1 MSTDS
6 PLSILVMGAGALG
19 CVTGGFMAKD
29 GHDITFVGRAKQIDA
44 MNANGITITGIWGDH
59 HTSTFTAVTEIADV
73 PRNHYDL
80 ILLAVKSYDTEA
92 TLPQLEPYVSEDT
105 LICSYQNGLGNAELI
120 AAVYGWNRCLEARV
134 IFGARITEPGIVD
147 VTVMAHKTAL
157 GVYHDTP
164 YLEKIHTIAEAMDA
178 SGVPTEYADD
188 IAAVLWYKLAY
199 NCSLNPLSALL
210 DVPYANLL
218 DTEDRKQTMREVLQ
232 ELYAVGHALG
242 IQLNPPTA
250 ADYIDLLFGTLIPN
264 TGTHY
269 ASMREDLIHQ
279 KRTEIDSLNGAI
291 VQHGQ
296 KHGVPCP
303 TNARLTQ
310 AVKEREAEYPQQS

>member
-1 MSTDS
+1 MPTES

-19 CVTGGFMAKD
+19 CVTGGLMAKD
-29 GHDITFVGRAKQIDA
+29 GHDLTFIGRAKQIDA

-59 HTSTFTAVTEIADV
+59 HTDTFSAVTSINDA
-73 PRNHYDL
+73 PKKHYDL

-92 TLPQLEPYVSEDT
+92 TLPLLKPHVSDDT
-105 LICSYQNGLGNAELI
+105 LIISYQSGLGNAELI
-120 AAVYGWNRCLEARV
+120 AAAYGWDRCVEARV

-157 GVYHDTP
+157 GVYHHTP
-164 YLEKIHTIAEAMDA
+164 YLDKIKRIAEAMDA
-178 SGVPTEYADD
+178 SGVPTEFADN

-199 NCSLNPLSALL
+199 NCSLNPLSALF

-218 DTEDRKQTMREVLQ
+218 DTEDRKQTMCEVLQ

-269 ASMREDLIHQ
+269 ASMREDVVHQ

-291 VQHGQ
+291 VRHGK
-296 KHGVPCP
+296 KHGIPCP
-303 TNARLTQ
+303 TNARLTK
-310 AVKEREAEYPQQS
+310 AIREREAKERG